1 MVNEAFGWLLIG
13 LGFASGALL
22 GLGFARESF
31 LGGYSAWPRRLVR
44 LGHIS
49 LVALGVLNILFATSS
64 PRIAVPPPWL
74 SAASWSMVA
83 GSILMTTCCAISA
96 WRPRTVPLFAAPVL
110 LLSLAVTVA
119 WIGLFLGWRAS

>member
-22 GLGFARESF
+22 GMGFAREGF

-64 PRIAVPPPWL
+64 PRIAVAAPWL

-83 GSILMTTCCAISA
+83 GSILMPACCAISA
-96 WRPRTVPLFAAPVL
+96 WRPRTVPLFAVPVL
-110 LLSLAVTVA
+110 LLSLGVTVA